1 MVDVAVVE
9 VHRPLDETEAESLE
23 AEIEIVLRVV
33 HRGGD
38 VMEAENHLMPT
49 TIESGPTRCSTYA
62 SLNPTSFI
70 HPMQSAPV

>member
-1 MVDVAVVE
+1 MVDVVVVE
-9 VHRPLDETEAESLE
+9 IHRPLDQAQPEAVA
-23 AEIEIVLRVV
+23 AEIEIVLGVV

-38 VMEAENHLMPT
+38 VVERENHLMPT

-62 SLNPTSFI
+62 SLKPTSFI